1 MDILLI
7 TVGKTKTGYIQTGI
21 NEYIGRLGRYTPFSM
36 IELPD
41 IKTGKGMTEEQI
53 KQKEGTLILEKTLP
67 SDFIVLLDEK
77 GREYGSEEFA
87 FYIQKLMASG
97 RKRTVFIV
105 GGPYGFSNEVYSKAN
120 AKLSLSRMT
129 FNHEMVRLF
138 FVEQVY
144 RAMTILRGEP
154 YHHR

>member
-1 MDILLI
+1 MDILFI
-7 TVGKTKTGYIQTGI
+7 TVGKTKTGYLKTGI
-21 NEYIGRLGRYTPFSM
+21 NEYLGRLDRYTPFSM

-41 IKTGKGMTEEQI
+41 IKSGKGLTEEQI
-53 KQKEGTLILEKTLP
+53 KQKEGLLILDKILP

-77 GREYGSEEFA
+77 GREYSSEEFA
-87 FYIQKLMASG
+87 DYIQKMMGSG
-97 RKRTVFIV
+97 RKRSVFIV
-105 GGPYGFSNEVYSKAN
+105 GGPYGFSNDVYMRAD